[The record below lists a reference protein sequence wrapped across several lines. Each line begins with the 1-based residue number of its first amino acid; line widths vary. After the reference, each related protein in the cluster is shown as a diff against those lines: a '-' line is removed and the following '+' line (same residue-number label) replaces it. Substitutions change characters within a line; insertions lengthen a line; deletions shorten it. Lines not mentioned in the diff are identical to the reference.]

1 MVQGTH
7 QRCPTSWL
15 HMTPSSW
22 RNNRSHW
29 NTQYLH
35 PGGERIKSVEPALS
49 RPPSSSRWMPLKS
62 RTKSLARG
70 AGKGY
75 FLCAASSDAAKAKN
89 QVDNGVRPPIRA
101 VTAANAK
108 EIRQVQR
115 VPHLSTSSRRRT
127 ALEALMG
134 IALPSSAN
142 KKAVARQKTAKKIPQ
157 RTAQDIY
164 SLYSLANHQLGEFT
178 TVSDDA
184 SFVLTASSEDSF
196 GSSVDGLFPS
206 SSPTKCQ
213 RRCRVSPALIVLTP
227 DRRGSFEAVA
237 LASIDCGPT
246 KPAPTLDVARLG
258 GTGKSKANEA
268 PPSSS
273 DQEKIDRGSR
283 TVLIRTLPKVPQ
295 PNSLF
300 LMQQQQQHTFSHRRK
315 HPSHPCSP
323 PTSARRPWR
332 QIQRVPSMS
341 TRRHPP
347 LELRIVP
354 PRQKFRGVVAEALS
368 T

>member
-1 MVQGTH
+1 
-7 QRCPTSWL
+7 
-15 HMTPSSW
+15 MTPSSW

-29 NTQYLH
+29 KTRDLH

-62 RTKSLARG
+62 RAGSLARG
-70 AGKGY
+70 TATY
-75 FLCAASSDAAKAKN
+75 VADVAISDNAKVKTLGN
-89 QVDNGVRPPIRA
+89 NGADDLKPLTQA
-101 VTAANAK
+101 FTAADAREVK
-108 EIRQVQR
+108 QVQR
-115 VPHLSTSSRRRT
+115 VPHLSASSRRRT
-127 ALEALMG
+127 ALEALMS
-134 IALPSSAN
+134 IALPSSAS
-142 KKAVARQKTAKKIPQ
+142 KQAIAHKKIAKDVPQ
-157 RTAQDIY
+157 RYAHDGY
-164 SLYSLANHQLGEFT
+164 SLYSLANHQLGDFT
-178 TVSDDA
+178 AVSDDA
-184 SFVLTASSEDSF
+184 SFVMSATSEESF
-196 GSSVDGLFPS
+196 GSSSVDGLFPS

-213 RRCRVSPALIVLTP
+213 RRCRVSPALIVFTP

-246 KPAPTLDVARLG
+246 KPAPTLDLARFG
-258 GTGKSKANEA
+258 DTGDRKAKEA

-273 DQEKIDRGSR
+273 DQRKIDKGSR

-295 PNSLF
+295 PNSPF
-300 LMQQQQQHTFSHRRK
+300 LMHQQPFTFSHRRK
-315 HPSHPCSP
+315 HPSSP

-332 QIQRVPSMS
+332 QMRPVSSMS

-347 LELRIVP
+347 LELRIIP